1 MSLGIDY
8 KAVGGIMTVRGDG
21 AAEWDFGW
29 SAKDVPADPQTARL
43 AAVAPDLLAAD
54 DDKTVLFW
62 KNEERVLGK
71 LLDCWNQQSIGS
83 CFPAG
88 TLVRMADGSHKPIER
103 LLMMDEVQ
111 TAEGRTGRVT
121 HLFARPHRG
130 DVCRLVLW
138 GHSHLRATPEHPIL
152 TRRGYVPVGTLQ
164 EGDWVALPV
173 AKPEARTH
181 VITAEHIGATVYVG
195 NGGERKS
202 VYRGVAG
209 RAAAAVTYY
218 PVPETIELTPEA
230 GFIFGMFLA
239 EGSTDRARLVFTF
252 NANEEHTCVAELLA
266 ALKSTLGVEGRIQR
280 RGHSK
285 TIKVIVYGRKW
296 AQLFESL
303 CSTGAGD
310 KRLHP
315 DLAGGPVEFRRELLR
330 GWLTGDGY
338 AGRRAIPDQGVTVS
352 HSLALDM
359 YAIASELG
367 MRPAVVRSEPK
378 PSRGVKH
385 RRVRWDVKLHSQDD
399 NYRVETDGRHVWRKV
414 RRVDRE
420 SFDGFVFNCEVEGDN
435 SYVAE
440 GVGVHN
446 CVSHGWGRG
455 VQDLMLHEIAAGEP
469 EEWPGAEVCREA
481 IYGGSRV
488 EVGGGRI
495 RGDGSV
501 GEWAAKW
508 VKNWGIILYAKYGSV
523 DLTDG
528 YRVDRC
534 RKWGDSGCPDALEP
548 EAKKHPVTDVALVM
562 TAAEA
567 WAAVGGGKPVAVCS
581 DVGYDSPLVEGFCRR
596 SGSWAHCMVVRG
608 RFLHPTR
615 GKSFVIGNSWGDY
628 LAGRGD
634 PTVRTAD
641 AGDVRLPPGSFAVTA
656 ADLESMLRQQDSYA
670 MAGLTGWRKTRVDH
684 TP

>member
-1 MSLGIDY
+1 MSLNIDY
-8 KAVGGIMTVRGDG
+8 KAVGGTMTVRGDG

-71 LLDCWNQQSIGS
+71 LLDCWNQSSVGS
-83 CFPAG
+83 
-88 TLVRMADGSHKPIER
+88 
-103 LLMMDEVQ
+103 
-111 TAEGRTGRVT
+111 
-121 HLFARPHRG
+121 
-130 DVCRLVLW
+130 
-138 GHSHLRATPEHPIL
+138 
-152 TRRGYVPVGTLQ
+152 
-164 EGDWVALPV
+164 
-173 AKPEARTH
+173 
-181 VITAEHIGATVYVG
+181 
-195 NGGERKS
+195 
-202 VYRGVAG
+202 
-209 RAAAAVTYY
+209 
-218 PVPETIELTPEA
+218 
-230 GFIFGMFLA
+230 
-239 EGSTDRARLVFTF
+239 
-252 NANEEHTCVAELLA
+252 
-266 ALKSTLGVEGRIQR
+266 
-280 RGHSK
+280 
-285 TIKVIVYGRKW
+285 
-296 AQLFESL
+296 
-303 CSTGAGD
+303 
-310 KRLHP
+310 
-315 DLAGGPVEFRRELLR
+315 
-330 GWLTGDGY
+330 
-338 AGRRAIPDQGVTVS
+338 
-352 HSLALDM
+352 
-359 YAIASELG
+359 
-367 MRPAVVRSEPK
+367 
-378 PSRGVKH
+378 
-385 RRVRWDVKLHSQDD
+385 
-399 NYRVETDGRHVWRKV
+399 
-414 RRVDRE
+414 
-420 SFDGFVFNCEVEGDN
+420 
-435 SYVAE
+435 
-440 GVGVHN
+440 